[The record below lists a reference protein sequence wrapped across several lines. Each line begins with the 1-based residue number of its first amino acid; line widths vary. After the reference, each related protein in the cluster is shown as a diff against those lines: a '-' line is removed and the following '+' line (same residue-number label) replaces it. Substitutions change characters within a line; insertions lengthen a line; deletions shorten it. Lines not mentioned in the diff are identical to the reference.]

1 MSELDFF
8 VAALVVVYL
17 VPGPDMILILD
28 TGARA
33 GRSHAL
39 ATAAGLALARATHVA
54 LAALGLATLFKL
66 QPWTFELARLI
77 GGAYLLY
84 LAIRIAHQPAG
95 HPAGTAGANDVSM
108 QHAAIGHA
116 PAVHRPLSEAFRRGL
131 MTNLLNPKALLFCS
145 VLLPQFVS
153 ADTTPVLLQFILL
166 GSILVA
172 VGLIFDVLYACTG
185 QAIGR
190 WTAGRTP
197 LSTLRNYL
205 FAGCLGGFG
214 IKLLFAT

>member
-39 ATAAGLALARATHVA
+39 ATAAG
-54 LAALGLATLFKL
+54 
-66 QPWTFELARLI
+66 
-77 GGAYLLY
+77 
-84 LAIRIAHQPAG
+84 
-95 HPAGTAGANDVSM
+95 HPAGTAGTNDISM
-108 QHAAIGHA
+108 QHTAIGHA

-153 ADTTPVLLQFILL
+153 ADTTPVLLQFTLL
-166 GSILVA
+166 GGILVA